1 MEAYLEAV
9 KASSVKDVQAI
20 VPMKTRSNT
29 GSNALNMII
38 REKVNPDDGSKTF
51 KVTKTLEFRINDRVM
66 QTKNDDERDVY
77 NGDCGSVTEIY
88 DAYMVVTF
96 DDGRKAEYTVNEAKN
111 LTYSYVITIHK
122 AQGTE
127 QKTVITC
134 FTFEHYIM
142 LQRNLL
148 YTAISRAKEK
158 LIMFGEAK
166 AVDMAI
172 RKVSAVNRNSLLKR
186 WMIQE

>member
-1 MEAYLEAV
+1 
-9 KASSVKDVQAI
+9 
-20 VPMKTRSNT
+20 
-29 GSNALNMII
+29 
-38 REKVNPDDGSKTF
+38 
-51 KVTKTLEFRINDRVM
+51 
-66 QTKNDDERDVY
+66 
-77 NGDCGSVTEIY
+77 
-88 DAYMVVTF
+88 MVGTF
-96 DDGRKAEYTVNEAKN
+96 DGGRKAEYTVNGAKN